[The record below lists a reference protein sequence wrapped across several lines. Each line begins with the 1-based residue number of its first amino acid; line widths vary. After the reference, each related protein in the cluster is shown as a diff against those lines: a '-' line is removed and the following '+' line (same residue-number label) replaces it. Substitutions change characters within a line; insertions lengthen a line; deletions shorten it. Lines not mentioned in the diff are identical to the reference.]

1 MKTSLTVDPEFLSIG
16 SIDEMIP
23 DFPFNNNNNN
33 NLGTNWDRRCNG
45 KKLGH
50 YEHVHNCKNKG
61 GKCCAQG
68 RNGDPSI
75 GVNWNGGEDNPTGYC
90 GNCYTKKAK

>member
-1 MKTSLTVDPEFLSIG
+1 MKTSLTADPGFLHTIG
-16 SIDEMIP
+16 SINEMIP
-23 DFPFNNNNNN
+23 DFPFNNNNN
-33 NLGTNWDRRCNG
+33 LGTNWDRSCNG

-50 YEHVHNCKNKG
+50 YEHVHNCKNNG

-68 RNGDPSI
+68 RAGDPSI
-75 GVNWNGGEDNPTGYC
+75 GVNWNSGEDKPTGYC